1 MTTMKEEKTK
11 YAMEYLKTLMFIKLS
26 LYDKLQE
33 HPLSKEIDKLM
44 ENDESY
50 STAIKEAYLDE
61 ICMQIIED
69 NEGLSKVNKEEIV
82 KEYAVKLDD
91 IYKELTSID
100 GQEITISLEELQK
113 TDKDF
118 PYHSYLA
125 TKLVLRY
132 INVYGLYPIIEN
144 LGESNDTVLKLMIFI
159 TAFLSAIEQTKAK
172 DTDEKGIQIK
182 EIVYHRSALKDV
194 PNAIKEELK

>member
-1 MTTMKEEKTK
+1 MKEEKTK
-11 YAMEYLKTLMFIKLS
+11 YVIEHLKILMSIKLL

-69 NEGLSKVNKEEIV
+69 KEDLSKVNKEEVV

-91 IYKELTSID
+91 IYKELTNID
-100 GQEITISLEELQK
+100 GQEITMSLENLQK
-113 TDKDF
+113 VDKDF
-118 PYHSYLA
+118 PYQSYLV

-132 INVYGLYPIIEN
+132 INAYGLYPIIEN
-144 LGESNDTVLKLMIFI
+144 LGESDTDLNLMFFI
-159 TAFLSAIEQTKAK
+159 IAFLHAVAEQTKTK
-172 DTDEKGIQIK
+172 DTDENVIQIK
-182 EIVYHRSALKDV
+182 DIVYHRSALKNL

>member
-1 MTTMKEEKTK
+1 MKEEKTK
-11 YAMEYLKTLMFIKLS
+11 YVMEHLKTLVSIKLS

-44 ENDESY
+44 ENDENY

-69 NEGLSKVNKEEIV
+69 KEDLRKVNKDEIV
-82 KEYAVKLDD
+82 KEYSVKLDD

-100 GQEITISLEELQK
+100 GQEITMSLEDLQK
-113 TDKDF
+113 VDKDF
-118 PYHSYLA
+118 PYQSYL
-125 TKLVLRY
+125 TIKLVLRY

-144 LGESNDTVLKLMIFI
+144 LGESDTDLNLMFFI
-159 TAFLSAIEQTKAK
+159 TAFLNAVAEQTKTK
-172 DTDEKGIQIK
+172 ETDEKVIQIK
-182 EIVYHRSALKDV
+182 EIVYHRSALKNL

>member
-1 MTTMKEEKTK
+1 MKEEKTK
-11 YAMEYLKTLMFIKLS
+11 YVMEHLKTLVSIKLS

-69 NEGLSKVNKEEIV
+69 KEDLSKVNKDEIV

-100 GQEITISLEELQK
+100 GQEITMSLEDLQK
-113 TDKDF
+113 VDKDF
-118 PYHSYLA
+118 PYQSYL
-125 TKLVLRY
+125 TIKLVLRY

-144 LGESNDTVLKLMIFI
+144 LGESDIDLNLMFFI
-159 TAFLSAIEQTKAK
+159 TAFLHAVAEQTKTK
-172 DTDEKGIQIK
+172 ETDKKVIQIK
-182 EIVYHRSALKDV
+182 DIVYHRSALKNL

>member
-1 MTTMKEEKTK
+1 MKKEKTK
-11 YAMEYLKTLMFIKLS
+11 YTMEHLKTLMFIKLS
-26 LYDKLQE
+26 LYDKLQK
-33 HPLSKEIDKLM
+33 HPLSKEINKLM

-50 STAIKEAYLDE
+50 STEIKEAYLDE

-69 NEGLSKVNKEEIV
+69 NNGLSKVNKEEIV
-82 KEYAVKLDD
+82 KKYAVKLDG

-100 GQEITISLEELQK
+100 GQEITISLEDLQK
-113 TDKDF
+113 IDKDF

-125 TKLVLRY
+125 MKLVLRY

-144 LGESNDTVLKLMIFI
+144 LGESNDTVLNLMIFI
-159 TAFLSAIEQTKAK
+159 TAFLSAIEHTKSK

-194 PNAIKEELK
+194 PKSLRRN